1 MHEVAHALH
10 LCHAVPIPFFLP
22 LQAGELASH
31 SETRMK
37 EIQQEISAIDQELV
51 RPGFRA

>member
-1 MHEVAHALH
+1 ML
-10 LCHAVPIPFFLP
+10 FFLP

-51 RPGFRA
+51 RLGFRFRMTHSMHA